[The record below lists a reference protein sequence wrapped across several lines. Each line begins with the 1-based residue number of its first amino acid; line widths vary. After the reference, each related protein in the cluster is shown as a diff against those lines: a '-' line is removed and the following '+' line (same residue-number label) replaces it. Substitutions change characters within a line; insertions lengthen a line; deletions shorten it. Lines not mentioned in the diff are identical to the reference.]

1 MAGIS
6 TSSDAP
12 ERNGAR
18 GVRRGLVAAA
28 LLVFTI
34 AIGPSCAR
42 MLIGSGWFRA
52 PFPPLTKELAWQL
65 GDPEPA
71 YNVGIVDDTVFRS
84 SKPDERFLR
93 WVRDH
98 YGIQHVIGLAGPI
111 PAHDEARRL
120 GMRVSVYAWRVSE
133 LPPAAELRE
142 VLAALRSGER
152 VLLHC
157 ASGADRTGYTVAALR
172 VQDQQWPIERAVEEM
187 RRYSHDPAR
196 WPRVHAELRRFL
208 STTPVAAQP

>member
-1 MAGIS
+1 MAGDS
-6 TSSDAP
+6 TPSDAP
-12 ERNGAR
+12 QRGGAR

-28 LLVFTI
+28 LLALSI
-34 AIGPSCAR
+34 AIAPSCAR
-42 MLIGSGWFRA
+42 SLIGSGWFRA
-52 PFPPLTKELAWQL
+52 PFPAVTKELAWQL
-65 GDPEPA
+65 GVPEPA
-71 YNVGIVDDTVFRS
+71 YNFGIVDDTVFRS

-93 WVRDH
+93 WVHDR

-133 LPPAAELRE
+133 LPPAEEFRE

-172 VQDQQWPIERAVEEM
+172 VQDEQWPLERAVEEM
-187 RRYSHDPAR
+187 RRYSHDPER

-208 STTPVAAQP
+208 SATPVAAQP